1 MKYAI
6 HEMLIV
12 SNYQQNLLEFK
23 FCTIQVCLRN
33 FEKSQIT
40 AVYCCFYEIFQSNF
54 QLTALTNFS
63 FHKQSFKTYEKR
75 CSGHF

>member
-23 FCTIQVCLRN
+23 FYAIQVHLRN
-33 FEKSQIT
+33 FEKFQVT
-40 AVYCCFYEIFQSNF
+40 AVYFCFYEIFQSNF
-54 QLTALTNFS
+54 
-63 FHKQSFKTYEKR
+63 
-75 CSGHF
+75 